1 MGCDCDNSWYEGGG
15 GGTHQLHNM
24 KMASYL
30 FNEFNRFLR
39 LVICFNMMHNIV
51 DTGCSIYDCIQ

>member
-1 MGCDCDNSWYEGGG
+1 MGCDCDNSLYEGGG
-15 GGTHQLHNM
+15 GGRHQLHNM

-39 LVICFNMMHNIV
+39 LVICCNYNAQHS
-51 DTGCSIYDCIQ
+51 GHGLCYS